1 MMETHYRHSASGFLL
16 SAICGKN
23 NPPEAISDGRLNPA
37 TDTNLLLA
45 AYRGGSHLTS
55 DVFFHASFYTATG
68 ICLICGPVT

>member
-45 AYRGGSHLTS
+45 AYRGGSHRTS
-55 DVFFHASFYTATG
+55 IV
-68 ICLICGPVT
+68 